1 MWISQINP
9 VKLYEWLFVAKQLLK
24 ELVTNEIKTKSLKF
38 QETLKHKHQYLTFK
52 ILELTDIKSLATTM
66 GTLLVINAVNFL
78 LISNSKK
85 KKPILVSLK
94 IRHTQK

>member
-52 ILELTDIKSLATTM
+52 ILELTDIKS
-66 GTLLVINAVNFL
+66 
-78 LISNSKK
+78 
-85 KKPILVSLK
+85 
-94 IRHTQK
+94 